1 MIMRYI
7 KKDLETFDYNKSYDI
22 KSEHKWDFAKDDEK
36 VKKYFDKI
44 EEITKPKRGQ
54 VQANPEETGQK
65 Y

>member
-22 KSEHKWDFAKDDEK
+22 KWAHKWDFAKDDEK
-36 VKKYFDKI
+36 VKKDFDKI
-44 EEITKPKRGQ
+44 DEITKPERGQ
-54 VQANPEETGQK
+54 AQPTPEPTGQK